1 MENINKQLQTVIGN
15 LIGKDYLKLEFG
27 CKVIKSYFTEVN
39 YEVLGYEDKEDV
51 ILWQETYYDT
61 GKGYKTSLPDGI
73 QNVRLLK
80 HNGNIFICD
89 KEKFSILKE
98 LGIQNPT
105 FIKEII
111 GQEPTLNDLL
121 LAIEKTG
128 VGIYVITTQ
137 GHICELTSSRP
148 EDILFKIDLEKSIF
162 NQSDETK
169 LAIIKLLE

>member
-1 MENINKQLQTVIGN
+1 MNKDINKQLQTVIGK
-15 LIGKDYLKLEFG
+15 LIKKDYFKLEFG
-27 CKVIKSYFTEVN
+27 TIVFIDGIRYKVLDDFIHLAKFPSTFEV
-39 YEVLGYEDKEDV
+39 VEDV
-51 ILWQETYYDT
+51 VNISLDDLMENVEIL
-61 GKGYKTSLPDGI
+61 
-73 QNVRLLK
+73 
-80 HNGNIFICD
+80 
-89 KEKFSILKE
+89 
-98 LGIQNPT
+98 
-105 FIKEII
+105 
-111 GQEPTLNDLL
+111 GQEPTLNDVL

>member
-1 MENINKQLQTVIGN
+1 MNKDINKQLQTVIGN
-15 LIGKDYLKLEFG
+15 LIGKDYFKLEFG
-27 CKVIKSYFTEVN
+27 VGIK
-39 YEVLGYEDKEDV
+39 
-51 ILWQETYYDT
+51 
-61 GKGYKTSLPDGI
+61 
-73 QNVRLLK
+73 LLEGS
-80 HNGNIFICD
+80 NLIDIFIGHSVENFPYCFYR
-89 KEKFSILKE
+89 KSVNSI
-98 LGIQNPT
+98 INT
-105 FIKEII
+105 NYYYEIL
-111 GQEPTLNDLL
+111 GQEPTLNDVL